1 MKIQNNFSTINFTE
15 LRATYD
21 ALKRLAVLTDG
32 DGVND
37 TQKAYNKLMQISNKN
52 DIILLLDIYN
62 DTGSKVSKLTPLTE
76 DVIEISC
83 NDDYTQGIEDAI
95 DKLDTDSKSSDI
107 FLFDTARQRSEE
119 RRVGKECRL

>member
-15 LRATYD
+15 LRTTYD

-107 FLFDTARQRSEE
+107 FLFDTARQRILMQM
-119 RRVGKECRL
+119 KHK

>member
-52 DIILLLDIYN
+52 DIIQNI
-62 DTGSKVSKLTPLTE
+62 G
-76 DVIEISC
+76 
-83 NDDYTQGIEDAI
+83 
-95 DKLDTDSKSSDI
+95 
-107 FLFDTARQRSEE
+107 
-119 RRVGKECRL
+119 

>member
-1 MKIQNNFSTINFTE
+1 MKIQNNFSTINFSE

-95 DKLDTDSKSSDI
+95 DKLDTHSKSSDF
-107 FLFDTARQRSEE
+107 FLFYIATQRILMQY
-119 RRVGKECRL
+119 KHK

>member
-32 DGVND
+32 DGVNN

-62 DTGSKVSKLTPLTE
+62 DTGSKVSKLTPSYLI
-76 DVIEISC
+76 V
-83 NDDYTQGIEDAI
+83 
-95 DKLDTDSKSSDI
+95 L
-107 FLFDTARQRSEE
+107 R
-119 RRVGKECRL
+119 

>member
-107 FLFDTARQRSEE
+107 FLFDTARQRILMQM
-119 RRVGKECRL
+119 KHK

>member
-107 FLFDTARQRSEE
+107 FLFDTARQRILMQI
-119 RRVGKECRL
+119 KHK

>member
-95 DKLDTDSKSSDI
+95 DKLDIDSKSSDI
-107 FLFDTARQRSEE
+107 FLFDTARQRILMQM
-119 RRVGKECRL
+119 KHK

>member
-32 DGVND
+32 DGVNN

-107 FLFDTARQRSEE
+107 FLFDTARQRILMQM
-119 RRVGKECRL
+119 KHK

>member
-37 TQKAYNKLMQISNKN
+37 TQKAYNKLMQISNKK
-52 DIILLLDIYN
+52 DIILLLDTYN
-62 DTGSKVSKLTPLTE
+62 DTGSKVSKLAPLTE

-95 DKLDTDSKSSDI
+95 DKLDTDLKSSDI
-107 FLFDTARQRSEE
+107 FLFDTARQRILMQM
-119 RRVGKECRL
+119 KHK

>member
-83 NDDYTQGIEDAI
+83 SDDYTQGIEDAI
-95 DKLDTDSKSSDI
+95 DKLDTDSKSSDV
-107 FLFDTARQRSEE
+107 FLFDTARQRILMQM
-119 RRVGKECRL
+119 KHK

>member
-1 MKIQNNFSTINFTE
+1 M
-15 LRATYD
+15 
-21 ALKRLAVLTDG
+21 
-32 DGVND
+32 
-37 TQKAYNKLMQISNKN
+37 
-52 DIILLLDIYN
+52 IYN

-107 FLFDTARQRSEE
+107 FLFDTARQRILMQM
-119 RRVGKECRL
+119 KHK

>member
-21 ALKRLAVLTDG
+21 ALKRLAALTDG
-32 DGVND
+32 DGVNN
-37 TQKAYNKLMQISNKN
+37 TQKAYNKLMQISNKK
-52 DIILLLDIYN
+52 DIILLLDTYN
-62 DTGSKVSKLTPLTE
+62 DTGSKVSKLAPLTE

-107 FLFDTARQRSEE
+107 FLFDTARQRILMQM
-119 RRVGKECRL
+119 KHK

>member
-83 NDDYTQGIEDAI
+83 SDDYTQGIEDAI

-107 FLFDTARQRSEE
+107 FLFDTARQRILMQM
-119 RRVGKECRL
+119 KHK

>member
-37 TQKAYNKLMQISNKN
+37 TQKAYNKLMQISNKK
-52 DIILLLDIYN
+52 DIILLLDTYN
-62 DTGSKVSKLTPLTE
+62 DTGSKVSKLAPLTE

-107 FLFDTARQRSEE
+107 FLFDTARQRILMQM
-119 RRVGKECRL
+119 KHK